1 MVRRDGRNRRHSLHP
16 TSLSVLKMT
25 VHRGRDLLTC
35 SSVWGAA
42 PEGTPESTGIDE
54 VWTWANFLGFA
65 TKLHAAGHAF
75 ANPIGPTGDS
85 QNWIPPLFSDH
96 TLASY

>member
-1 MVRRDGRNRRHSLHP
+1 MVRRDGRHRRHSLHP

-42 PEGTPESTGIDE
+42 PECTPESTGIDE
-54 VWTWANFLGFA
+54 VWTQGWWRELN
-65 TKLHAAGHAF
+65 AASPFSA
-75 ANPIGPTGDS
+75 IDS
-85 QNWIPPLFSDH
+85 PR
-96 TLASY
+96 TLLRIFET